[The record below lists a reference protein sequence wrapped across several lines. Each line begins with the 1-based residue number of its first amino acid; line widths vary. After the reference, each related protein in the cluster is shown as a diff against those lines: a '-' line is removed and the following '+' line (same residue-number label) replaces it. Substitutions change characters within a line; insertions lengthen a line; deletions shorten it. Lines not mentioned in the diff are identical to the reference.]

1 MGSSRRRVSSL
12 PSTADRCPLSAPRA
26 LCGFFCGSTLQPLPS
41 HSSTN
46 SRSRTAPVAPTEP
59 RSASSSRLQYFL
71 SFFFFFFF
79 LQQQMLRKRA
89 LYATITSQHSCGFP
103 PQGKIRLS
111 LACAGSGCFW
121 RALERIRSLLS
132 LGLYSQRRTVHR
144 QPHIYPPKRFRSA
157 SKTKV
162 LNGEEN
168 TPEDIFPWRELLVC
182 Q

>member
-1 MGSSRRRVSSL
+1 MSSL

-71 SFFFFFFF
+71 SFFFFF

>member
-1 MGSSRRRVSSL
+1 MSSL

-71 SFFFFFFF
+71 SFFFFF

-89 LYATITSQHSCGFP
+89 LYATITSEHSCGFP